1 MIKTIGLWVI
11 GIVFFTTYIGIGLKL
26 FAGSESGV
34 IYVKSEFSFG
44 SMTLIG
50 SFLVMTILV
59 FILGNY
65 LIDSVVKRLN
75 KK

>member
-1 MIKTIGLWVI
+1 MDYWYRVFYYLYWYWLKT
-11 GIVFFTTYIGIGLKL
+11 